1 MKIKKA
7 IIKLLKENYK
17 IIIFF
22 ISLLLILEYPVPYY
36 ISTGGGITNL
46 DKRIHIENATKQ
58 KGSYNLSYVSQID
71 GNLIT
76 YLFSYIIPSWDLE
89 KVNDYKVS
97 DYETT
102 EDIEQRGKLSLN
114 TTNEIAT
121 MVAYLTAGK
130 EINIEKTHYYLAYI
144 LEPSIKKIKIGDEL
158 ISINDIDIN
167 EFEKI
172 REEISNSDEVT
183 IKVIRNKKEIT
194 ETVKV
199 KEKEGNKEVGISFIE
214 TYDYNVNPKISF
226 SFAGDESGGSAGL
239 MTTLSIYDL
248 LEEEDYTHGYTIAG
262 TGTINSDGSVGEISG
277 VKYKLKGAVKGK
289 ANIFFAPSGDNY
301 EEAIKLKEKYKY
313 KIDIVE
319 VKTFEDAV
327 NYLKNINT

>member
-1 MKIKKA
+1 MNIKK
-7 IIKLLKENYK
+7 IIKKMLKENYR

-58 KGSYNLSYVSQID
+58 KGSYNLSYVSQVD

-76 YLFSYIIPSWDLE
+76 YLFSYIIPSWDRE
-89 KVNDYKVS
+89 KVNDYKIS
-97 DYETT
+97 DNETI

-121 MVAYLTAGK
+121 MVAYKTAGK
-130 EINIEKTHYYLAYI
+130 EINIKKTHYYIAYL

-158 ISINDIDIN
+158 ISINDIDIKD
-167 EFEKI
+167 FEKI
-172 REEISNSDEVT
+172 KEEISNQEEVT
-183 IKVIRNKKEIT
+183 IKVLRNKKEIN
-194 ETVKV
+194 ETVEV
-199 KEKEGNKEVGISFIE
+199 KEKDGSKEVGISFIE
-214 TYDYNVNPKISF
+214 TYDYEVNPKIKF
-226 SFAGDESGGSAGL
+226 SFTGDESGGSAGL
-239 MTTLSIYDL
+239 MTTLSIFDL

-262 TGTINSDGSVGEISG
+262 TGTINPDGSVGEISG

-289 ANIFFAPSGDNY
+289 ANIFFAPAGDNY
-301 EEAIKLKEKYKY
+301 KEALELKKKNKY
-313 KIDIVE
+313 KIESVE
-319 VKTFEDAV
+319 VNTFEDAV
-327 NYLKNINT
+327 NYLKKINT

>member
-1 MKIKKA
+1 MTSKKA

-46 DKRIHIENATKQ
+46 DKRIHIENASKQ
-58 KGSYNLSYVSQID
+58 EGSYNLSYVSQID

-76 YLFSYIIPSWDLE
+76 YLFSYIIPSWDKE
-89 KVNDYKVS
+89 KVNDYKIS
-97 DYETT
+97 DNETI

-121 MVAYLTAGK
+121 MVAYKAANK
-130 EINIEKTHYYLAYI
+130 EINIKNTHYYIAYI

-158 ISINDIDIN
+158 ISINDIDIKD
-167 EFEKI
+167 FDKI
-172 REEISNSDEVT
+172 KEEISKSETVT
-183 IKVIRNKKEIT
+183 IKAIRNKKEIT
-194 ETVKV
+194 EKVNV
-199 KEKEGNKEVGISFIE
+199 KEKDDSKEVGISFIE
-214 TYDYNVNPKISF
+214 TYDYEVNPDIKFSF
-226 SFAGDESGGSAGL
+226 SGDESGGSAGL

-248 LEEEDYTHGYTIAG
+248 LEDEDYTHGYTIAG
-262 TGTINSDGSVGEISG
+262 TGTINPDGRVGEISG

-289 ANIFFAPSGDNY
+289 AKIFFAPAGDNY
-301 EEAIKLKEKYKY
+301 KEAVELKKKNKY
-313 KIDIVE
+313 KIEIVE
-319 VKTFEDAV
+319 VKTFDDAV

>member
-1 MKIKKA
+1 MNIKK
-7 IIKLLKENYK
+7 IILKLLKENYK

-22 ISLLLILEYPVPYY
+22 ISLLLIIEYPVPYY

-46 DKRIHIENATKQ
+46 DKRIHIENASKQ

-76 YLFSYIIPSWDLE
+76 YLFSYIIPSWDKE
-89 KVNDYKVS
+89 KVDDYKIS
-97 DYETT
+97 DNETL
-102 EDIEQRGKLSLN
+102 EDIEQRAKLSLN

-121 MVAYLTAGK
+121 MVAYKSAGK
-130 EINIEKTHYYLAYI
+130 EVDIKETHYYIAYI
-144 LEPSIKKIKIGDEL
+144 LEPSIKKIKIADEI
-158 ISINDIDIN
+158 ISINDIDIK
-167 EFEKI
+167 EYEKVK
-172 REEISNSDEVT
+172 ENISNSTEVT
-183 IKVIRNKKEIT
+183 IKALRNKKEIV
-194 ETVKV
+194 EKV
-199 KEKEGNKEVGISFIE
+199 NIKEKDGIKQVGISIIE
-214 TYDYNVNPKISF
+214 TYDYEVNPKIKFSF
-226 SFAGDESGGSAGL
+226 SSDESGGSAGL

-262 TGTINSDGSVGEISG
+262 TGTINHDGTIGAISG

-289 ANIFFAPSGDNY
+289 ADIFFAPAGENY
-301 EEAIKLKEKYKY
+301 QEAMELKKKNKY

-327 NYLKNINT
+327 NYLKKINT